1 LPDYIEWIDS
11 SFELTAGTTIYVSPG
26 TQDIRNIALFLAD
39 RINVSTGLNIKVL
52 TAKEIIEKR
61 SINLTIENDSTLGEE
76 GYELSVKTE
85 VVKLKANSP
94 SGLFHGVQTIRQL
107 LPPSIECSTIQSS
120 KWKMQNVIIRDLPR
134 FEWRGA
140 MLDVARHFF
149 SVNDVKRFIDLL
161 AYYKMNRFHIHLTD
175 DQGWRLMI
183 NSWPNLA
190 LYGGSTQVDSDSG
203 GYYTQSEYSEIVE
216 YARQRYIC
224 VIPEIDMP
232 GHTNAALASY
242 PMLNYNN
249 TAPAL
254 YKKIEVGFSA
264 LSVYKD
270 STYIFIEDVI
280 KELCTITPGPYIH
293 IGGDEANTM
302 NSDDYIRFIERVQ
315 GIILSRNKH
324 MIGWGEISAC
334 HLFPSTIVQHWE
346 GSGAQKAA
354 QQEIKII
361 MSPASR
367 AYLDM
372 KYNTSETLGQNW
384 AGYIEVKDAYE
395 WDPCSKQSGVT
406 EADVVGVEAPL
417 WTETIRT
424 MADIEYMALPRLAG
438 YAEIGWSKQSKRYW
452 DDYKIRL
459 AEHGKRLTA
468 MGINFYKS
476 PQIYWK

>member
-1 LPDYIEWIDS
+1 MPDYIEWIDS

-216 YARQRYIC
+216 YARQKYIS

-334 HLFPSTIVQHWE
+334 HLFQ
-346 GSGAQKAA
+346 
-354 QQEIKII
+354 
-361 MSPASR
+361 
-367 AYLDM
+367 
-372 KYNTSETLGQNW
+372 
-384 AGYIEVKDAYE
+384 
-395 WDPCSKQSGVT
+395 
-406 EADVVGVEAPL
+406 
-417 WTETIRT
+417 
-424 MADIEYMALPRLAG
+424 
-438 YAEIGWSKQSKRYW
+438 
-452 DDYKIRL
+452 
-459 AEHGKRLTA
+459 
-468 MGINFYKS
+468 
-476 PQIYWK
+476 